1 MHATWLTD
9 AVCLTEAGTGFWRL
23 ALRHVE
29 IREGRIAALH
39 ADPPVPRAGE
49 MVMAAAGLLVIPG
62 LVNAHTHSPDNL
74 IRGSAPDLPLELWS
88 LHSAAGREQR
98 SPREV
103 YLSALLGCAEM
114 LRGGVTTVLDHIR
127 FSPAMAP
134 ETLDAVAQAYR
145 DAGMRAVIAPVLADR
160 AVADTMPLEP
170 ADLAGLDIAAYG
182 SRPAMP
188 AAEQIALVTDFVR
201 RWHGHEGRLSAAIG
215 PSAPQRCSDA
225 LLLAAGGLAARHD
238 LIMHMHLLET
248 QAQREMGLRLYG
260 RGMVAHLVELGLLG
274 PRLNLAHAL
283 WLEEGDLDLLARH
296 DAAVVHNPVSNARLG
311 SGTFG
316 LRRMR
321 AAGVRVALGTDSAC
335 CNDSNNL
342 LETMK
347 AATLLTRRPD
357 LAPEA
362 WVTPGQVLSMATSG
376 GADVL
381 GLGAMTGRLAPG
393 MAADLTLLRIASP
406 AFAPLLDVVR
416 QLVLGETGA
425 AIDSVMVA
433 GQLVLRHGR
442 CTTLDETAIWA
453 EAQALAERRL
463 RLVLCKPGISGSNAI
478 ALPTP
483 STGLDRMVQ
492 ALQGYTNGTPKAP
505 RVFARHS
512 PCLAPADYSTSSV
525 ARFCPNW
532 KMISMLGRRA
542 QAVSRPH
549 RLQC

>member
-9 AVCLTEAGTGFWRL
+9 AVCLTEADAGFWRL

-260 RGMVAHLVELGLLG
+260 RGMVAHLVEFGLLG

-463 RLVLCKPGISGSNAI
+463 RDNAGVLSDAARLEAPIR
-478 ALPTP
+478 
-483 STGLDRMVQ
+483 RM
-492 ALQGYTNGTPKAP
+492 Y
-505 RVFARHS
+505 ARLHRG
-512 PCLAPADYSTSSV
+512 C
-525 ARFCPNW
+525 CP
-532 KMISMLGRRA
+532 
-542 QAVSRPH
+542 
-549 RLQC
+549 